1 VVDPNRGAS
10 KTCGTKIAILQFNQF
25 PEKTWSFK
33 INEEDGMKRNRLWF
47 LLFAA
52 PLMLGMGI
60 VGCSENSLEPGDGV
74 PPASVTNEA
83 EALQYYAI
91 ADEFVVNEDEAA
103 VDRALEPA
111 DFGGIELSDG
121 PIIPVTWG
129 RFVEDVA
136 VTTTTEFEPGDELA
150 TVQIS
155 KDITGTLRIMAK
167 RSEDDTTM
175 FLVEKPFSDH
185 SVRNVVFRRVGRETD
200 RFWLNWIP
208 VSTSLVDGK
217 TVAPPADQDVNLTE
231 LELVKPNGETITI
244 TEPTDVYLRYRW
256 RNLRHDNARTDV
268 PELSKGDMF
277 TVRATLVS
285 SSADTDLVAL
295 RYGVSPIS
303 KRKVPMMILS
313 ETDNGDGTFTRVFE
327 VTADVFHQPGFF
339 HATVV
344 AASKKTL
351 NDDDPLSYSVNWW
364 GMPYR
369 VL

>member
-1 VVDPNRGAS
+1 M
-10 KTCGTKIAILQFNQF
+10 
-25 PEKTWSFK
+25 
-33 INEEDGMKRNRLWF
+33 EDGMKRNRFWF
-47 LLFAA
+47 LLFGA
-52 PLMLGMGI
+52 PLILGMGI
-60 VGCSENSLEPGDGV
+60 VGCADNSLNPSDGA
-74 PPASVTNEA
+74 PPVGVTNEV
-83 EALQYYAI
+83 EALNYYAVS
-91 ADEFVVNEDEAA
+91 DEFVVNEDQAA
-103 VDRALEPA
+103 VDRALEPI
-111 DFGGIELSDG
+111 DVGTIGIMDG

-129 RFVEDVA
+129 RFVEKVD
-136 VTTTTEFEPGDELA
+136 VTTSAEVGTGDSLA
-150 TVQIS
+150 TVKVE

-185 SVRNVVFRRVGRETD
+185 SVRNVIFRRVGRETE

-231 LELVKPNGETITI
+231 LELVKPNGDIITI

-256 RNLRHDNARTDV
+256 RNLRFSDAQADV
-268 PELSKGDMF
+268 PEMSKGDNF
-277 TVRATLVS
+277 TVRATIVS
-285 SSADTDLVAL
+285 SSVDTDLVAL
-295 RYGVSPIS
+295 RYGVSPVS
-303 KRKVPMMILS
+303 KRKVPMTILS
-313 ETDNGDGTFTRVFE
+313 ETDNGDGTYTRVFE

-344 AASKKTL
+344 VASKKTL
-351 NDDDPLSYSVNWW
+351 NDDDISSYSVNWW